1 LEKVKKEIKEEL
13 TYEIR
18 ALLVDRLEELC
29 LIEPKIKYG
38 EIKSLNTNIGKHF
51 FSQNRELTELAAE
64 GSKIAS
70 EIINIRNKR
79 EIDATQEAINVL
91 QKLIKKE
98 ESKDLNT
105 LYSDLDNLR
114 DLIPIEIT
122 EKESLTGRQ
131 LTPAEV
137 EAYQQN
143 KEAADE
149 KELKLLKKIFKLER
163 AH

>member
-1 LEKVKKEIKEEL
+1 LEKVKKEIKDEL

-38 EIKSLNTNIGKHF
+38 EIGLNTNINKHF
-51 FSQNRELTELAAE
+51 FNQNHELTKLAAE

-70 EIINIRNKR
+70 EIINIRNGHK
-79 EIDATQEAINVL
+79 INAAQEAIDVL